1 MKKYRILESLIKK
14 IYRIPETTV
23 NRKLIETFR
32 SASYNTLLKKKY
44 LFTNNDDVYYVLKNH
59 DIISKN
65 IYINQKFNFE
75 VLKKSLKYLN
85 NNKKIYLVNIGAHVG
100 TTLIPAIKA
109 NLFEKF
115 IAFEPSINNFELLN
129 ANIFINQIH
138 QKGNLYNLALSN
150 KISKGYLKI
159 FYNNSGDYRIVK
171 KKENAE
177 IVRLNILDNFSKKL
191 NKHNSLIFI
200 DAQGHEPKIFLGGT
214 KTLKKKIPIV
224 FELEPDIIQLSPKKI
239 FSLIKHYN
247 YLVDLRED
255 KKNEM
260 NLVNFLKIFDQY
272 NNKNRKFHYTDL
284 MLF

>member
-1 MKKYRILESLIKK
+1 MKKYRILKSLIKK

-65 IYINQKFNFE
+65 IYINQEFNFK

-214 KTLKKKIPIV
+214 KTLKKKY
-224 FELEPDIIQLSPKKI
+224 Q
-239 FSLIKHYN
+239 
-247 YLVDLRED
+247 
-255 KKNEM
+255 
-260 NLVNFLKIFDQY
+260 
-272 NNKNRKFHYTDL
+272 
-284 MLF
+284 